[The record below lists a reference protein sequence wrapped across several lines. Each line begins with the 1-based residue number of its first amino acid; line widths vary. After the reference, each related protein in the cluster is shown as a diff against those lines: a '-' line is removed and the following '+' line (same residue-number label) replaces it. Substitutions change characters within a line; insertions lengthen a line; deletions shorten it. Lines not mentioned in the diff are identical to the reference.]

1 MYRDLEDPSQENHE
15 ALKKMLLH
23 MGLCHTVIIDRV
35 KGTYNAASPDE
46 LALINAAKQFGFEFT
61 GEDKDDKYSL
71 DEFDK
76 TDLETVEKSH
86 KYELLNICEFDSTR
100 KRMSIIVREDGPD
113 GRVILMCKGADS
125 IIKDRMSQKSL
136 ES

>member
-76 TDLETVEKSH
+76 TDLT
-86 KYELLNICEFDSTR
+86 
-100 KRMSIIVREDGPD
+100 
-113 GRVILMCKGADS
+113 
-125 IIKDRMSQKSL
+125 
-136 ES
+136 